1 MIHRI
6 VEHTN
11 VYIDKKRESQG
22 FQRERDCRIMLME
35 ILFLLG
41 INKSSRA
48 NASRA
53 WKTNGT
59 GMMTCRATFGI
70 NRFRFLLQSLRFDDK
85 RTRQQRRATDKLAP
99 IRELYT
105 NLHENCQRNYCLSE
119 FVTIDEMLHRFR
131 GRCGFI
137 VYLPDKLG
145 KYGIKL
151 YVLADAKTHYVFR
164 FEIYCGKQ
172 PDGPFS
178 VSNKPMDIVKRLVS
192 TILNSNRNVTVDNYY
207 SSYQLAIY
215 LKENG
220 LTFIATMKKNKPEI
234 PPQFLPNE
242 NREVGSS
249 IFGFQHDVTL
259 ISYAP
264 KKNKSVILI
273 ATMHDEGEVDEE
285 NGKPIIILDYNATK
299 GGVDAVDEKCG
310 NYSTKRRTRRWS
322 LTMFFRFLDI
332 AGVNSH
338 IIYVGNHMMTAEK
351 PKTRM
356 DFLESLSF
364 SLLENHLKERA
375 KIANLPQ
382 DIKSFLARYQDV
394 PEEQAVPDQ
403 RRRGPC
409 HECGKHKNNTTTVRC
424 TECTRFV
431 CKNHCERFSKC
442 RSGIND
448 AMSS

>member
-1 MIHRI
+1 MRKRVLGVTQVYIQVDSFFFLRASTSGQRKTRRNLRRKVQPEDYERVLQELSHHEIQEQQEDPYDFTDDSEGEEETILEERDEGDDEQSGDESEEDLAMTSDFEVFLPQGKNSDTFWLSSPTTLQSKSKSKNIVNILPGPTRNAKDVSTEMDVFLKLFDLNMIDRI

-22 FQRERDCRIMLME
+22 FQRERDCRITTRFEIMALMG

-59 GMMTCRATFGI
+59 GMMICRATFGI

-85 RTRQQRRATDKLAP
+85 RTRQQQGATDKLAP

-119 FVTIDEMLHRFR
+119 FVTIDEMLHPFR

-137 VYLPDKLG
+137 VYLLDKPG

-164 FEIYCGKQ
+164 FEIYCRKQ

-220 LTFIATMKKNKPEI
+220 LSFIATMKKNKPEI
-234 PPQFLPNE
+234 PPQFLPNK

-249 IFGFQHDVTL
+249 IFGFQDDV
-259 ISYAP
+259 
-264 KKNKSVILI
+264 KK
-273 ATMHDEGEVDEE
+273 
-285 NGKPIIILDYNATK
+285 
-299 GGVDAVDEKCG
+299 
-310 NYSTKRRTRRWS
+310 
-322 LTMFFRFLDI
+322 
-332 AGVNSH
+332 
-338 IIYVGNHMMTAEK
+338 
-351 PKTRM
+351 
-356 DFLESLSF
+356 
-364 SLLENHLKERA
+364 
-375 KIANLPQ
+375 
-382 DIKSFLARYQDV
+382 IKA
-394 PEEQAVPDQ
+394 
-403 RRRGPC
+403 
-409 HECGKHKNNTTTVRC
+409 
-424 TECTRFV
+424 
-431 CKNHCERFSKC
+431 
-442 RSGIND
+442 
-448 AMSS
+448 